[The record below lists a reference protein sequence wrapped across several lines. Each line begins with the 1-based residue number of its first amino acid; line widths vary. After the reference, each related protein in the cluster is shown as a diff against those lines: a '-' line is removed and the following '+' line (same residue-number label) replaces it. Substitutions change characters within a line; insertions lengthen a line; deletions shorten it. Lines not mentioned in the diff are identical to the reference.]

1 MKSSWFIHLQFE
13 NRAWKVESKIW
24 VLDVIATSFHLE
36 IFLKRL
42 IRKFWDIPLGT
53 SVVEVIFNKVPFW
66 SPGEIDWWLIQPNMF
81 KTNTK
86 KYQNITLAVVS
97 LDMILQF
104 MEDLLQNIGLTEV
117 MRGRRHRYFLGTYT
131 TIRRNKPLIWPD
143 ERQIRRNNSSRIKY
157 FNSLNCI
164 EIDPASILKI
174 SFKLRIKWI
183 LVRNPLKW
191 I

>member
-53 SVVEVIFNKVPFW
+53 SVVEVIFNKVLFW

-86 KYQNITLAVVS
+86 NTRTLHLLWWVWTWFYSLWKICFKISVWQKWCVVGGIAIF
-97 LDMILQF
+97 LVPIQQF
-104 MEDLLQNIGLTEV
+104 DAI
-117 MRGRRHRYFLGTYT
+117 
-131 TIRRNKPLIWPD
+131 PLIWPD